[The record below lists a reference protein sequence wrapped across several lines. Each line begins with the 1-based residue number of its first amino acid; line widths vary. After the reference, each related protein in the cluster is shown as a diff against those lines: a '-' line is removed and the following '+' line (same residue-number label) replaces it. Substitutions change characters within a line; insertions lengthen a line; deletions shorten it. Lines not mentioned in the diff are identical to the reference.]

1 MNEARCTQ
9 AKVFGK
15 TPCGPDAFLL
25 ELEFSADIGQIDPGQ
40 FVMLSLADGQGPVLA
55 RPFSFYGQTAPD
67 RLTFL
72 IQVLGIGTQVLQ
84 DCPLEEFIQVTLPL
98 GTGFALPDANRPLV
112 MIAGGVGSAPFL
124 LCAEQRVQQG
134 AGDQTFFIF
143 GARSENRLY
152 DKQAFAS
159 LAMHSRF
166 ATDDGSFGF
175 SGNVIACLENGLQE
189 ETFPENAVYFAC
201 GPEPLLKAFARLV
214 QAKGFEAQVSLET
227 YMGCGFGACNA
238 CPTATNPNGP
248 LGAWPWAK
256 TCQDGPVFSLDSI
269 QL

>member
-9 AKVFGK
+9 AKVIGK

-25 ELEFSADIGQIDPGQ
+25 ELEFPADVGQVHPGQ
-40 FVMLSLADGQGPVLA
+40 FVMLSLADGHGPVLA
-55 RPFSFYGQTAPD
+55 RPFSFYGRPALN

-72 IQVLGIGTQVLQ
+72 IQVLGVGTQVLQ
-84 DCPLEEFIQVTLPL
+84 DCPLEDFIQVTYPL
-98 GTGFALPDANRPLV
+98 GTGFTFPDASRPLV

-124 LCAEQRVQQG
+124 LCAEKRIQQG
-134 AGDQTFFIF
+134 AGDRTHFFF
-143 GARSENRLY
+143 GARSEDRLY
-152 DKQAFAS
+152 DKHAFAS
-159 LAMHSRF
+159 LGIHSAF

-175 SGNVIACLENGLQE
+175 SGNVIACLEKGLRE
-189 ETFPENAVYFAC
+189 EALPKDALYLAC
-201 GPEPLLKAFARLV
+201 GPKPLLKAFADLA
-214 QAKGFEAQVSLET
+214 QAQGLEAQVSLET

-238 CPTATNPNGP
+238 CPTPTNPDGP

-256 TCQDGPVFSLDSI
+256 TCQEGPVFSLDSI